1 MIGFNYQHF
10 GSVQLAFYN
19 IADIPGIRY
28 VTKCMILTPEGIP
41 CGIQRIVRR
50 GKTAHLQA
58 AQREFRLGCKDMPV
72 A

>member
-10 GSVQLAFYN
+10 GSVQFAFYD

-28 VTKCMILTPEGIP
+28 VTEGMALAPEGIP
-41 CGIQRIVRR
+41 CGIQRIVRYR
-50 GKTAHLQA
+50 KAAHLQT
-58 AQREFRLGCKDMPV
+58 AQREFRLGRKDMPV